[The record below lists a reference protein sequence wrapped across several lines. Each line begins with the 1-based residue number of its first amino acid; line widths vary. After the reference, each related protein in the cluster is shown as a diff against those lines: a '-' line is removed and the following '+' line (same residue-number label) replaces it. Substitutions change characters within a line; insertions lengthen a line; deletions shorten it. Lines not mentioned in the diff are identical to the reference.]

1 MAIKSIPHLVSV
13 LSLLVQASA
22 TSLKSDVA
30 AAECLTSRTYTVTLG
45 DTCARIAR
53 AHRVPRGSLVWLNDV
68 QPDCS
73 DLRGML
79 PTHNDLMVSNG

>member
-1 MAIKSIPHLVSV
+1 MAIIYTAYLVSV
-13 LSLLVQASA
+13 LSLITQSSA
-22 TSLKSDVA
+22 ISLKTDVA
-30 AAECLTSRTYTVTLG
+30 AAECRTSRTYTATLG

-53 AHRVPRGSLVWLNDV
+53 AHHVPRGSLVWLNDV

-79 PTHNDLMVSNG
+79 PIHHDSMVSNG

>member
-1 MAIKSIPHLVSV
+1 MAIISAAYVVSV
-13 LSLLVQASA
+13 LSLLAQSSA
-22 TSLKSDVA
+22 KSLNSDVA

-79 PTHNDLMVSNG
+79 PIHNELMVSNG